1 MCNILLRCFIVLII
15 ILLIL
20 LILYILIL
28 FIIYYYCRDMDEWK
42 LYIDAHIHS
51 IYIRESGITSD
62 YWNEGGIGLR
72 IFQLPP
78 DYDDDKKKKSSKL
91 LRPVGIRSLPI
102 IDGNTRQC
110 LDNLA

>member
-1 MCNILLRCFIVLII
+1 
-15 ILLIL
+15 
-20 LILYILIL
+20 
-28 FIIYYYCRDMDEWK
+28 MDEWK

-51 IYIRESGITSD
+51 IYTREYGITSD

-78 DYDDDKKKKSSKL
+78 DYEKSSKL

-102 IDGNTRQC
+102 VDGKIYYNARRYTYTSSVIIIYC
-110 LDNLA
+110 MPISL

>member
-1 MCNILLRCFIVLII
+1 MNACLLYCFIVLII

-20 LILYILIL
+20 
-28 FIIYYYCRDMDEWK
+28 FTIYCYYCREMDEWK

-102 IDGNTRQC
+102 IDGNAR
-110 LDNLA
+110 

>member
-1 MCNILLRCFIVLII
+1 
-15 ILLIL
+15 
-20 LILYILIL
+20 
-28 FIIYYYCRDMDEWK
+28 MDEWK

-51 IYIRESGITSD
+51 IYTREYGITSD

-78 DYDDDKKKKSSKL
+78 DYEKSSKL

-102 IDGNTRQC
+102 VDGKILYIIMRDDIHASISSVITIYAYIDVVTT
-110 LDNLA
+110 LYSW

>member
-1 MCNILLRCFIVLII
+1 MCNMNACLLRCFIVLII

-20 LILYILIL
+20 
-28 FIIYYYCRDMDEWK
+28 FIIYYYYCREMDEWK

-78 DYDDDKKKKSSKL
+78 DYDDDDKKKKSSKL

-102 IDGNTRQC
+102 IDGMHSSM
-110 LDNLA
+110 